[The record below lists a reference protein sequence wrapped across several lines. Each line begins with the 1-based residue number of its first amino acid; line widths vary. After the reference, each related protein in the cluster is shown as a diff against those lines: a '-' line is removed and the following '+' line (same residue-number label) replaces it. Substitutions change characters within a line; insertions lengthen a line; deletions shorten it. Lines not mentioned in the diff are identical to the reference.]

1 LQLGSKQLSLEH
13 GNLNSRSHIYS
24 GDKKISLRDV
34 ILRDHMTHARRG
46 RGGSFIGHGDVLR
59 LLRQGCALPRISSVW
74 GMAFRVDHCARRVR
88 VCFTV
93 RLAAAAAAYTHVTF
107 GCCFLFVKPLLIVIS
122 LYLCVFR
129 GLGGVTLARPRR
141 LCRRHRPPVAA
152 ARALRRP
159 TCPGRP
165 TCPAQPTVRC
175 RCGCVRGPAP
185 IRSSSPSTSAPMAAS
200 AASVMSPSA
209 RPARHWRPVV
219 A

>member
-1 LQLGSKQLSLEH
+1 MVPTRGGSNLGGRRSLVDT
-13 GNLNSRSHIYS
+13 GNMRAPRN
-24 GDKKISLRDV
+24 G
-34 ILRDHMTHARRG
+34 T
-46 RGGSFIGHGDVLR
+46 GGSFIGHGSALR
-59 LLRQGCALPRISSVW
+59 LLRQGCALPRISSVRARLLL
-74 GMAFRVDHCARRVR
+74 GGPLRTPCACFVSRFDSRRR
-88 VCFTV
+88 
-93 RLAAAAAAYTHVTF
+93 RRTHMSHLVVVF
-107 GCCFLFVKPLLIVIS
+107 FFVKPLLIVIF